1 MDYEP
6 QGYVYSHA
14 VVEIRTLFSLQRNY
28 IFCFS
33 FQTEMENPWQVNSIE
48 AFAYL
53 KCPECDFDSK
63 AESSFKSHA
72 VKTHPLSHVFFEN
85 ATIDNDTKVTV
96 LKYDPNDIDN
106 YMQENNEEL
115 QLASTNSFEID
126 IVKEEITIDEH
137 HFSEIVVENDVSKF
151 EEQKDETE
159 IQTLCSDITLE
170 KQITHDFQDN
180 ESNENPID
188 ISNVVN
194 KGGKDRISKKNES
207 KTPSDK
213 MNLKCNFCS
222 NTKLFSEVSL
232 EKHINLVHGGK
243 KPHCIECNTDFSK
256 DKHLISHM
264 KKVHGHINSH
274 SCPFC
279 GKKMRKEKLKKHV
292 ELVHEK
298 KKPNKC
304 NLCNKSFG
312 WKVSLRLHISSI
324 HGAPLAERQPWP
336 CELCKKGFTSQW
348 ALKTHIDSVHEG
360 KKPYKCEICNISFA
374 LKQSLKKHNEAIH
387 EGIKNYNCNLC
398 SRSYYLKREFVKHF
412 EKYHEGRKPVLIP
425 VSENE
430 NSVFAIPDANNDS
443 NTAILN
449 PLQYDSNNIEMN
461 PSNAP
466 ILLQYSTTKS
476 AIEKEV
482 ADTLESKIDDQ
493 TAIHTSDINKELFFD
508 EKTPLPYE
516 TEMLEFDF
524 ISKSQHKVA
533 HVDKSIDTDLQIPD
547 LSQGSNNAP
556 LDERE
561 NETME
566 SETATNEKGTNFE
579 EQTVHEENFI
589 VSDLEPSKE
598 SKKTKLICEFCEDKF
613 LSQADLEVHI
623 LSIHGGKKPQC
634 SFCNIEFLKERHL
647 SRHLKNV
654 HSAKLTYSC
663 YICNIGITKKSYL
676 KVHIETMHE
685 RKKLLKCDLC
695 ESSFAYPSALKNH
708 VSNVH
713 GSPRQ
718 KKLFPCEICKKKYTS
733 QTALKMHILGV
744 HEGKKPFKCDTCN
757 TCFSYKGDLKS
768 HVQRVH
774 FGIKPYVCNEC
785 SSGFWNKQDLMK
797 HFENVHEGK
806 GPININNRKLHKG
819 KTPIEAHQL
828 LKCTECDFSTELSID
843 LKSHLSSNHAV
854 KKPSFCAICDRS
866 FEEKNNLQKHI
877 ESDHGKKVPLDSL

>member
-1 MDYEP
+1 
-6 QGYVYSHA
+6 
-14 VVEIRTLFSLQRNY
+14 
-28 IFCFS
+28 
-33 FQTEMENPWQVNSIE
+33 MENPWQVNSIE

-72 VKTHPLSHVFFEN
+72 LKTHPLSHVFFGN
-85 ATIDNDTKVTV
+85 GTVDNDTKVTI

-106 YMQENNEEL
+106 YIQENYEEL
-115 QLASTNSFEID
+115 QLASTNSFGID
-126 IVKEEITIDEH
+126 IVKDEITIDDH
-137 HFSEIVVENDVSKF
+137 NFSETVVETDVSKF
-151 EEQKDETE
+151 EKQKDETE
-159 IQTLCSDITLE
+159 IQMLCNDTTLE
-170 KQITHDFQDN
+170 KQITHDSQDN
-180 ESNENPID
+180 ESNESPID

-194 KGGKDRISKKNES
+194 KGGKGRTSKKNES
-207 KTPSDK
+207 KTPSDE
-213 MNLKCNFCS
+213 MNLKCDFCS
-222 NTKLFSEVSL
+222 NTKLFSQMGL
-232 EKHINLVHGGK
+232 EKHITLVHGGK
-243 KPHCIECNTDFSK
+243 KPHCTECNTDFPK
-256 DKHLISHM
+256 DKHLIAHM

-298 KKPNKC
+298 KKPHKC
-304 NLCNKSFG
+304 NLCDKSFG

-360 KKPYKCEICNISFA
+360 KKPYKCEICNVSFA

-398 SRSYYLKREFVKHF
+398 SRSYYLKREFVQHF
-412 EKYHEGRKPVLIP
+412 EKYHEGQKPVLIP
-425 VSENE
+425 VSKNE
-430 NSVFAIPDANNDS
+430 NSVFSIPDANNDS
-443 NTAILN
+443 NTAVLN
-449 PLQYDSNNIEMN
+449 PLQYDSNSIEMN

-476 AIEKEV
+476 LQVSAVEKEV
-482 ADTLESKIDDQ
+482 TDTLESNIDDQ
-493 TAIHTSDINKELFFD
+493 TVIHTSDINKELFFD
-508 EKTPLPYE
+508 NKTSLPHEEKKLQ
-516 TEMLEFDF
+516 FDF

-533 HVDKSIDTDLQIPD
+533 HVDKSIDSHLQIPG
-547 LSQGSNNAP
+547 LPQGSNNAP
-556 LDERE
+556 SERE

-566 SETATNEKGTNFE
+566 SENIALEFNADNSNSTTTNEKETNFE
-579 EQTVHEENFI
+579 EQTDHEVI
-589 VSDLEPSKE
+589 VSDLKSSEQ
-598 SKKTKLICEFCEDKF
+598 SKKIKLSCEFCEDKV
-613 LSQADLEVHI
+613 LNQKDLEVHM

-634 SFCNIEFLKERHL
+634 SICNIEFMKERHL

-718 KKLFPCEICKKKYTS
+718 RKLFNCKICKKKYTS
-733 QTALKMHILGV
+733 QTVLKMHILGV

-757 TCFSYKGDLKS
+757 ACFSYKGDLKS

-785 SSGFWNKQDLMK
+785 SSGFHNKHDLMK
-797 HFENVHEGK
+797 HFKKVHEGK
-806 GPININNRKLHKG
+806 QPIDIKKRKVPRRKI
-819 KTPIEAHQL
+819 PIEAHQL
-828 LKCTECDFSTELSID
+828 LKCMECDFSTELSID
-843 LKSHLSSNHAV
+843 LKNHLSSNHAV
-854 KKPSFCAICDRS
+854 KKQSFCAICDRS
-866 FEEKNNLQKHI
+866 FEKKNKLQKHI